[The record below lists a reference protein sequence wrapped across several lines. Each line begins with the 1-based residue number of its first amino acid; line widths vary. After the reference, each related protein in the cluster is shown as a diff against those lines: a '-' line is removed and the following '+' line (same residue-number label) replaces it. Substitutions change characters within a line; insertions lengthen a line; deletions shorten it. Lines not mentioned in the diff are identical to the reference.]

1 MELKAKY
8 FDGTLREGQ
17 DAVIDLLSESIKIQP
32 NEEGFKLPIYWQV
45 AQVQQLHH
53 HRPNHVMLQHTVN
66 TKHYLELAK
75 DDFNNEVVPY
85 YRNAAFTQPLE
96 HTKSSALKYVLA
108 LSVTV
113 LVVLASVYFF
123 VVPWV
128 SERFAKVVP
137 KDTEVQIGETM
148 FKSTIAEYTVNDSA
162 TKIINEFFK
171 QIKRPQDYDIKI
183 TVVNNPQVNAFAMPG
198 GNIVVF
204 DGIIKKMDGY
214 PQLAALLGHEF
225 SHVQYRHTTRSVFRS
240 LGGYLFIAALVG
252 DANGVVSIIADN
264 ANSLQNLGYSRGLEH
279 EADEEGFK
287 LMVDNQIDPNGM
299 LQLFEKLEEET
310 NGADIPEFLS
320 SHPVT
325 QSRKDFAKEEIS
337 KGGYTVAENAKM
349 KAFFEQL
356 KKVVGK

>member
-8 FDGTLREGQ
+8 FDGTVREGQ

-32 NEEGFKLPIYWQV
+32 NEEGFKLPVYWPVVQV
-45 AQVQQLHH
+45 KQVRHH
-53 HRPNHVMLQHTVN
+53 KPRHIMLQSTVN
-66 TKHYLELAK
+66 NRHYLELGK
-75 DDFNNEVVPY
+75 DDFETMVIPY
-85 YRNAAFTQPLE
+85 YRNAAFTQPLIE
-96 HTKSSALKYVLA
+96 KKSSSLKYILA
-108 LSVTV
+108 LSTVILTV
-113 LVVLASVYFF
+113 LAVVYFL

-128 SERFAKVVP
+128 AERFAKVVP

-148 FKSTIAEYTVNDSA
+148 FKSTIAQYSVNDSA
-162 TKIINEFFK
+162 TKVINEFFK

-204 DGIIKKMDGY
+204 DGIIKKMDAY

-225 SHVQYRHTTRSVFRS
+225 SHVQYRHTTRSIFRS
-240 LGGYLFIAALVG
+240 MGGYLFIAALVG

-287 LMVDNQIDPNGM
+287 LLVDNQIDPKGM

-310 NGADIPEFLS
+310 KGQDMPEFLS

-325 QSRKDFAKEEIS
+325 QSRKDFAKEEID
-337 KGGYTVAENAKM
+337 KGGYATTENAEM

-356 KKVVGK
+356 KEAVK